1 MAVDSFWLLPAI
13 PLTDRLLF
21 HTASCAHLENPS
33 RRVGLSE
40 GLIGDL
46 KTSNR
51 QNAYA
56 HVHSVLLCLLIIGPP
71 DKKEPKTKQNNQWH
85 EVESHGPSP
94 VHVSDL

>member
-1 MAVDSFWLLPAI
+1 MRTVGGATISCRGLRPA
-13 PLTDRLLF
+13 RQSVAQGWF
-21 HTASCAHLENPS
+21 
-33 RRVGLSE
+33 VE

-46 KTSNR
+46 KRRNR

-56 HVHSVLLCLLIIGPP
+56 HVHSVLLCLLIIGPH
-71 DKKEPKTKQNNQWH
+71 DKKERKTKQNSQWH